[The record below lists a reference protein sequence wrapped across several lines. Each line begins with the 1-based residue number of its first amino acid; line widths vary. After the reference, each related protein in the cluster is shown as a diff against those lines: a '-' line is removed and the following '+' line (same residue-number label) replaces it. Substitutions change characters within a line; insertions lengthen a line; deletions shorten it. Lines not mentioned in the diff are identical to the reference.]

1 MFDLAKNIQGLV
13 MKIKLLS
20 LSTLLFI
27 AGCSTNP
34 NSMRSNSPD
43 ALHSS
48 IKKPKE
54 ISICVANK
62 WETFG
67 VVNQRDILS
76 GVSLSASLNGN
87 LHYLADITTNGKS
100 TVTKAYKF
108 MSMSIGADPYLRA
121 VSECQI

>member
-1 MFDLAKNIQGLV
+1 MKN
-13 MKIKLLS
+13 LLCIS
-20 LSTLLFI
+20 LLILI
-27 AGCSTNP
+27 AGCSANP

-48 IKKPKE
+48 VKSPKE
-54 ISICVANK
+54 ISLCVANK

-67 VVNQRDILS
+67 VVNQRDILN

-87 LHYLADITTNGKS
+87 LHYLADITSNGNS

-108 MSMSIGADPYLRA
+108 MSMSIGADPYLQA